1 MRRFIYVA
9 AVLFTATAV
18 SVATADDPD
27 QDDGAYLDDLEALQ
41 RQIEVAQEGSQ
52 PRHPTSKERALE
64 GQLAEMQ
71 DRAVRAE
78 HALETCQ
85 AEVAALK
92 AAP

>member
-1 MRRFIYVA
+1 MMRRFIYIA

-27 QDDGAYLDDLEALQ
+27 QDGAYLDDLEALQ

-52 PRHPTSKERALE
+52 PRHPSSKERALE

-78 HALETCQ
+78 AALETCQ
-85 AEVAALK
+85 AEVTALK